1 MSMVFLS
8 KNFETLQNNILSN
21 HNIYS
26 LPNKKSCYTGFADFF
41 IWMSVQLSQ
50 DLQIERYFVKL
61 SN

>member
-8 KNFETLQNNILSN
+8 KNFKTLQNNILAN

-26 LPNKKSCYTGFADFF
+26 L
-41 IWMSVQLSQ
+41 WMSVQLSQ
-50 DLQIERYFVKL
+50 DLQIERYFAKL